1 MRIAVVG
8 ASGYTGLELLRIA
21 LRHPGYELVA
31 ATSEQ
36 RAGQPVGEAF
46 PALRSRLDLVFEA
59 LQPERIAER
68 AELVFT
74 ALPHAASAPTV
85 AALHKAGVKV
95 VDLSADFRLRDADT
109 YRSWY
114 GEHPAPELLG
124 SAVYGL
130 PELHREALRAARLVG
145 AAGCYPTGVLLPL
158 APFLREGLV
167 DPGDLRIDAKSGVS
181 GAGRKLEAGYL
192 FAELDDNCRSYQVGS
207 AHRHVPEIEQEAGRA
222 AGQGVQVS
230 FVPYLL
236 PTIRGIV
243 TTIFARPRAPLS
255 TEDARAVLERA
266 YGREAFVR
274 VLPAGE
280 TPSLAAV
287 RGSNY
292 CDVAAVSD
300 ERTGA
305 LILLSALDNLVK
317 GASGQAVQCANL
329 MCGEPEDAG
338 LLEAPLTP

>member
-1 MRIAVVG
+1 MG
-8 ASGYTGLELLRIA
+8 T
-21 LRHPGYELVA
+21 
-31 ATSEQ
+31 
-36 RAGQPVGEAF
+36 
-46 PALRSRLDLVFEA
+46 
-59 LQPERIAER
+59 
-68 AELVFT
+68 
-74 ALPHAASAPTV
+74 
-85 AALHKAGVKV
+85 
-95 VDLSADFRLRDADT
+95 
-109 YRSWY
+109 
-114 GEHPAPELLG
+114 
-124 SAVYGL
+124 
-130 PELHREALRAARLVG
+130 
-145 AAGCYPTGVLLPL
+145 
-158 APFLREGLV
+158 
-167 DPGDLRIDAKSGVS
+167 
-181 GAGRKLEAGYL
+181 
-192 FAELDDNCRSYQVGS
+192 
-207 AHRHVPEIEQEAGRA
+207 
-222 AGQGVQVS
+222 
-230 FVPYLL
+230 LL